1 MYGTVA
7 NFLKDKIQDG
17 ASLSFVSAYFTIN
30 AFNALR
36 DRLTGIDNLR
46 FLFGE
51 PDVVGGMDPSKTESK
66 AFRLTEEGLALRNAL
81 SQSEVAKACAEW
93 IEKKVKIKSVRKTN
107 FLHGKMYYV
116 ENGSSEDAIIGSS
129 NFTVRGL
136 GLSEKASNIEL
147 NLEVDSKSDCAD
159 LKTWFDNL
167 WASDQVVDVTAEV
180 LRNLANAYQDK
191 DPEFIY
197 YKTLYHL
204 FEDFLKDTTDTEFT
218 KENPKFQETGIWQ
231 KLFAFQKHGVQA
243 CIQKL
248 KAYNGCIIA
257 DSVGLG
263 KTYEALAIIKY
274 FELRNANVLV
284 LCPKKLEQNWT
295 LYSLNYNRK
304 HNPFKKDNFRYTVR
318 AHTDL
323 TDRGPSDYDWDA
335 FDLVV
340 IDESHNFRNR
350 STNKYRED
358 GTLIRKSRYNKLL
371 EDVIQS
377 GCKTQVLMLSA
388 TPVNNRLTDLEN
400 QIRLITED
408 RDDAFQQT
416 GIPSIS
422 GTLNTAQD
430 RFEKWT
436 DATEAPHPSNP
447 QESLS
452 ESLNADFF
460 TLLDRL
466 TIARS
471 RTHIEN
477 FYGDTIDQ
485 IGGFPDRDEPQSIFP
500 EIDLQ
505 GNFPTYPTISTQIDG
520 YTLARFIPSHY
531 IRPECRHHY
540 IEGLLRQREFNLI
553 GMMKVNFLKRLES
566 SVHSFATT
574 LERTVKEIAELESK
588 IEAFLNGEVEK
599 GAGFDPLTEAEAEY
613 GDGEDQELQAGIEAG
628 KNQFYFYEHLDLDAW
643 LTDLRNDKTQLE
655 KIYKNANTITADRD
669 AKLEHLK
676 QLISEKVQNPTT
688 NKDGKENRKVLVF
701 TAFADTANYLYEHL
715 HDWATDTLNIECAV
729 VTGSANRTTFGR
741 GDFNEILTNFS
752 PIAKDR
758 NTVGASSSSRP
769 AKDRNTVGASSSS
782 RPAKDRN
789 TVGASSSSRPAKDRN
804 TVGASSSSRPASV
817 GLAQGPSAS
826 AASDN
831 DTPEIDLLIAT
842 DCISEGQNLQ
852 DCDYLINYDIHWN
865 PVRIIQRFGRI
876 DRIGSRNKK
885 VRLVNFWPTPELD
898 AYINLKPRVEAR
910 MALVNLTATG
920 DDDLLSLENRDE
932 SLEQVWTHRD
942 EQLRRMQTDILDFD
956 DIEEQLNLNQFT
968 LDDFR
973 AQLLKYLRED
983 EAKLRDASLGLYAVT
998 APLTY
1003 DGVPVNIK
1011 PGVIFCL
1018 RQPGE
1023 TEDDRLNPIH
1033 PYYLVHISDEGDVS
1047 IGFTNPKRILER
1059 FSQLCI
1065 GKTSYDRD
1073 LCAWFNA
1080 ETDNGKDMTVYEMLL
1095 DTALNS
1101 IREAYTQ
1108 KVNDYLDASPD
1119 ALLPIADSQIT
1130 EKTEFELVTWLVIRP

>member
-1 MYGTVA
+1 MSKTSRIRDNNIYGTVA

-36 DRLTGIDNLR
+36 DSLTGIDNLR
-46 FLFGE
+46 FLFGQ
-51 PDVVGGMDPSKTESK
+51 PDAVNGMDPSKTESK
-66 AFRLTEEGLALRNAL
+66 AFRLTEEGLGLRNEL
-81 SQSEVAKACAEW
+81 SQSETAKACADW
-93 IEKKVKIKSVRKTN
+93 IEKKVKIKSVRKSN
-107 FLHGKMYYV
+107 FMHGKMYYV
-116 ENGSSEDAIIGSS
+116 ENGGSEDAIIGSS

-136 GLSEKASNIEL
+136 GLSKTTSNIEL

-167 WASDQVVDVTAEV
+167 WESDQVVDVTNEV
-180 LRNLANAYQDK
+180 WRNLVNAYQDK

-204 FEDFLKDTTDTEFT
+204 FEDFLTDATDAEFAQA
-218 KENPKFQETGIWQ
+218 NPKFQETEIWQ

-243 CIQKL
+243 CLQKL

-274 FELRNANVLV
+274 FELRNANILV
-284 LCPKKLEQNWT
+284 LCPKKLKQNWT

-323 TDRGPSDYDWDA
+323 TERGPSDYEWDA

-350 STNKYRED
+350 PTNTYGED
-358 GTLIRKSRYNKLL
+358 DNLIRKSRYNRLL
-371 EDVIQS
+371 EDIIQS

-416 GIPSIS
+416 GIPSIR
-422 GTLNTAQD
+422 GTLNTAQG

-436 DATEAPHPSNP
+436 GETEGLSNPSNC
-447 QESLS
+447 QEGLT

-485 IGGFPDRDEPQSIFP
+485 IGGFPDRDDPQSIFP

-505 GNFPTYPTISTQIDG
+505 GDFPTYQTISTQIDG
-520 YTLARFIPSHY
+520 YKLARFIPSNY
-531 IRPECRHHY
+531 IRPECLHHY
-540 IEGLLRQREFNLI
+540 VEGLLRQREFNLI

-574 LERTVKEIAELESK
+574 LERTIKEIAKLESDIK
-588 IEAFLNGEVEK
+588 DFLNGKTKKET
-599 GAGFDPLTEAEAEY
+599 GFDPLAEAEEEY
-613 GDGEDQELQAGIEAG
+613 GDDEDHELQAGIEAG
-628 KNQFYFYEHLDLDAW
+628 KNQFYPFEHLNLDAW
-643 LTDLRNDKTQLE
+643 LTDLRSDRTQLE
-655 KIYKNANTITADRD
+655 KIHKNATDITVSRD
-669 AKLEHLK
+669 AKLKELK
-676 QLISEKVQNPTT
+676 CLIAQKVQNPTK
-688 NKDGKENRKVLVF
+688 NRDGKENRKVLVF
-701 TAFADTANYLYEHL
+701 TAFADTANYLYDNL
-715 HDWATDTLNIECAV
+715 HTWAAETLKIESAV
-729 VTGSANRTTFGR
+729 VTGGANRNNLVR
-741 GDFNEILTNFS
+741 NDFDEILTNFS
-752 PIAKDR
+752 PISKERKENETEGEDA
-758 NTVGASSSSRP
+758 N
-769 AKDRNTVGASSSS
+769 
-782 RPAKDRN
+782 
-789 TVGASSSSRPAKDRN
+789 
-804 TVGASSSSRPASV
+804 
-817 GLAQGPSAS
+817 L
-826 AASDN
+826 
-831 DTPEIDLLIAT
+831 EIDLLIAT

-876 DRIGSRNKK
+876 DRIGSRNEK
-885 VRLVNFWPTPELD
+885 VHLVNFWPTLELD
-898 AYINLKPRVEAR
+898 EYINLRPRVEAR

-920 DDDLLSLENRDE
+920 DDDLLSLEDRDD

-942 EQLRRMQTDILDFD
+942 EQLRRMQTDILDFN

-973 AQLLKYLRED
+973 AHLLKYLRED

-998 APLTY
+998 APFTY
-1003 DGVPVNIK
+1003 DGVPMNIK

-1018 RQPGE
+1018 RQTGE
-1023 TEDDRLNPIH
+1023 REDNNEGDKLNPIH
-1033 PYYLVHISDEGDVS
+1033 PYYLLHISEEGEVS
-1047 IGFTNPKRILER
+1047 IGFTNPKRILEC
-1059 FSQLCI
+1059 FSQLCM
-1065 GKTSYDRD
+1065 GKTNPDRD
-1073 LCAWFNA
+1073 LCDWFNE
-1080 ETDNGKDMTVYEMLL
+1080 ETDNGTDMTIYEMLI
-1095 DTALNS
+1095 DVATDS
-1101 IREAYTQ
+1101 IRQEYNR

-1119 ALLPIADSQIT
+1119 ALLPPVDSQIT
-1130 EKTEFELVTWLVIRP
+1130 EKTEFELITWLVIAR

>member
-1 MYGTVA
+1 MSKHSRIRDNNIYGTVA

-36 DRLTGIDNLR
+36 DALTGIDNLR

-66 AFRLTEEGLALRNAL
+66 AFRLTEEGLGLRNEL
-81 SQSEVAKACAEW
+81 SQNEIAKACAEW
-93 IEKKVKIKSVRKTN
+93 IEKKVQIKSVRKTN
-107 FLHGKMYYV
+107 FLHGKMYYI

-167 WASDQVVDVTAEV
+167 WDSDQVVDVTDEV
-180 LRNLANAYQDK
+180 LQNLANAYQDK

-204 FEDFLKDTTDTEFT
+204 FEDFLKNTTDTEFAE
-218 KENPKFQETGIWQ
+218 ENPKFQETEIWQ

-295 LYSLNYNRK
+295 LYPTHYRNK
-304 HNPFKKDNFRYTVR
+304 HNPFKKDSFRYNVR

-323 TDRGPSDYDWDA
+323 TERSSSNFDWDA

-350 STNKYRED
+350 PTNKYNED
-358 GTLIRKSRYNKLL
+358 GDLIRKSRYNKLL
-371 EDVIQS
+371 EDIIQS

-416 GIPSIS
+416 GIPSIR
-422 GTLNTAQD
+422 GTLNTAQGG
-430 RFEKWT
+430 FEKWT
-436 DATEAPHPSNP
+436 DETEGLSNPSNR
-447 QESLS
+447 QESLA

-485 IGGFPDRDEPQSIFP
+485 IGGFPGRDDAQPIFP
-500 EIDLQ
+500 KIDLQ
-505 GNFPTYPTISTQIDG
+505 GNFPTYQTISTQIDG
-520 YTLARFIPSHY
+520 YKLARFIPSNY
-531 IRPECRHHY
+531 IRPECLHY
-540 IEGLLRQREFNLI
+540 YVDRLLRQREFNLI

-574 LERTVKEIAELESK
+574 LGRTIEEITELESE
-588 IEAFLNGEVEK
+588 IETFLNGETEK
-599 GAGFDPLTEAEAEY
+599 GTGFNPLAEAEAEY
-613 GDGEDQELQAGIEAG
+613 SDGEDQELQAGIEAG
-628 KNQFYFYEHLDLDAW
+628 ENQFYPFEHLDLDAW

-655 KIYKNANTITADRD
+655 KIHKNADNITADRD
-669 AKLEHLK
+669 AKLEQLK
-676 QLISEKVQNPTT
+676 QLISEKVLNPTM

-701 TAFADTANYLYEHL
+701 TAFADTANYLYKHL
-715 HDWATDTLNIECAV
+715 HDWATNTLNIECAV
-729 VTGSANRTTFGR
+729 VTGSANRTTFGKS
-741 GDFNEILTNFS
+741 DFNEILTNFS
-752 PIAKDR
+752 PISKERVTTD
-758 NTVGASSSSRP
+758 T
-769 AKDRNTVGASSSS
+769 DE
-782 RPAKDRN
+782 
-789 TVGASSSSRPAKDRN
+789 
-804 TVGASSSSRPASV
+804 
-817 GLAQGPSAS
+817 
-826 AASDN
+826 
-831 DTPEIDLLIAT
+831 DTPEIDFLIAT

-876 DRIGSRNKK
+876 DRIGSRNEK
-885 VRLVNFWPTPELD
+885 VHLVNFWPTPELD
-898 AYINLKPRVEAR
+898 EYINLKPRVEAR

-920 DDDLLSLENRDE
+920 DDDLLSLENRDDN
-932 SLEQVWTHRD
+932 LEGVWTYRD
-942 EQLRRMQTDILDFD
+942 EQLRRMETDILDFD

-968 LDDFR
+968 LDNFR

-983 EAKLRDASLGLYAVT
+983 EGKLREASLGLYAVT
-998 APLTY
+998 TPFTHNA
-1003 DGVPVNIK
+1003 VPVNIK

-1018 RQPGE
+1018 KKTGE
-1023 TEDDRLNPIH
+1023 TEDDSEGEKLNPIH
-1033 PYYLVHISDEGDVS
+1033 PYYLLHISDEGEVS

-1065 GKTSYDRD
+1065 GKTCYDRD
-1073 LCAWFNA
+1073 LCHWFNG
-1080 ETDNGKDMTVYEMLL
+1080 ETDNGSDMTVYEMLIDAAL
-1095 DTALNS
+1095 DS
-1101 IREAYTQ
+1101 IRKAYNQ
-1108 KVNDYLDASPD
+1108 KINDYLDASTD
-1119 ALLPIADSQIT
+1119 ALLPTADSQIT
-1130 EKTEFELVTWLVIRP
+1130 EKTEFELVTWLVITG

>member
-36 DRLTGIDNLR
+36 DSLTGIDNLR

-51 PDVVGGMDPSKTESK
+51 PDVISGMDPSKTESK
-66 AFRLTEEGLALRNAL
+66 AFRLTEEGLGLRNEL
-81 SQSEVAKACAEW
+81 SQSETAKACADW
-93 IEKKVKIKSVRKTN
+93 IEKKVKIKSVRKSN
-107 FLHGKMYYV
+107 FLHGKMYYI
-116 ENGSSEDAIIGSS
+116 EKDGSEDAIIGSS

-136 GLSEKASNIEL
+136 GLSKKASNIEL

-167 WASDQVVDVTAEV
+167 WESDQVKDVTNEV

-204 FEDFLKDTTDTEFT
+204 FEDFLTDATDTQFAE
-218 KENPKFQETGIWQ
+218 ENPSFQQTEIWQ
-231 KLFAFQKHGVQA
+231 KLFDFQKHGVQA

-274 FELRNANVLV
+274 FELRGANILV

-323 TDRGPSDYDWDA
+323 TDRGSSDYEWNA

-350 STNKYRED
+350 PTNKYGED
-358 GTLIRKSRYNKLL
+358 GNLIRKSRYNRLL
-371 EDVIQS
+371 EDIIQS

-416 GIPSIS
+416 GIPSIR
-422 GTLNTAQD
+422 GTLNTAQG

-436 DATEAPHPSNP
+436 DETEGLPDQSNR
-447 QESLS
+447 QDSLA
-452 ESLNADFF
+452 ESLNADLF

-477 FYGDTIDQ
+477 FYRDTIDQ
-485 IGGFPDRDEPQSIFP
+485 IGGFPDRDDPQSIFP
-500 EIDLQ
+500 EIDVQ
-505 GNFPTYPTISTQIDG
+505 GNFPTYQTISTQIDG
-520 YTLARFIPSHY
+520 YKLARFIPSNY
-531 IRPECRHHY
+531 IRPEHQHHY
-540 IEGLLRQREFNLI
+540 VERLLRQREFNLI

-574 LERTVKEIAELESK
+574 LERTVNEITKLESK
-588 IEAFLNGEVEK
+588 IEDFLNGEAEK
-599 GAGFDPLTEAEAEY
+599 EAGFDPLAEAEEEY
-613 GDGEDQELQAGIEAG
+613 GNDEDHELQAGVEAG
-628 KNQFYFYEHLDLDAW
+628 KNQFYPFEHLDLDAW
-643 LTDLRNDKTQLE
+643 LTDLRSDKTQLE
-655 KIYKNANTITADRD
+655 KIHKNANNITADRD
-669 AKLEHLK
+669 AKLEQLK

-688 NKDGKENRKVLVF
+688 NKDEKENRKILVF

-715 HDWATDTLNIECAV
+715 RDWATDTLNIECAV

-752 PIAKDR
+752 PIAKER
-758 NTVGASSSSRP
+758 TAVVAPGLH
-769 AKDRNTVGASSSS
+769 
-782 RPAKDRN
+782 
-789 TVGASSSSRPAKDRN
+789 
-804 TVGASSSSRPASV
+804 ASV
-817 GLAQGPSAS
+817 EQN
-826 AASDN
+826 DIEE

-876 DRIGSRNKK
+876 DRIGSKNKTIY
-885 VRLVNFWPTPELD
+885 LVNFWPTPELD
-898 AYINLKPRVEAR
+898 EYINLKPRVEAR
-910 MALVNLTATG
+910 MALVDLTATG
-920 DDDLLSLENRDE
+920 DDDLLSLKEKE
-932 SLEQVWTHRD
+932 SMEQVWSHRD
-942 EQLRRMQTDILDFD
+942 EQLRRMQTEILDFE

-973 AQLLKYLRED
+973 AQLLNYLRGKET
-983 EAKLRDASLGLYAVT
+983 ELKNASLGLYAIT
-998 APLTY
+998 APLTH

-1018 RQPGE
+1018 RQTGDAKDDGE
-1023 TEDDRLNPIH
+1023 GEKLNPIH
-1033 PYYLVHISDEGDVS
+1033 PYYLVHISDEGEVS

-1059 FSQLCI
+1059 LRALCVEKANPDS
-1065 GKTSYDRD
+1065 G
-1073 LCAWFNA
+1073 LCDWFNE
-1080 ETDNGKDMTVYEMLL
+1080 ETDNGSDMTVYEMLL
-1095 DTALNS
+1095 DAALGS
-1101 IREAYTQ
+1101 IREEYNR
-1108 KVNDYLDASPD
+1108 KVNDQLDASAD
-1119 ALLPIADSQIT
+1119 ALLPIADNQIT
-1130 EKTEFELVTWLVIRP
+1130 EKTEFELVTWLVIGR

>member
-1 MYGTVA
+1 MSENSRIRDNNIYGTVA

-36 DRLTGIDNLR
+36 DSLTGIDNLR

-51 PDVVGGMDPSKTESK
+51 PDVISGMDPSKTESK
-66 AFRLTEEGLALRNAL
+66 AFRLTEEGLGLRNEL
-81 SQSEVAKACAEW
+81 SQSETAKACADW
-93 IEKKVKIKSVRKTN
+93 IKKKVKIKSVRKSN
-107 FLHGKMYYV
+107 FLHGKMYYI
-116 ENGSSEDAIIGSS
+116 ENGRSEDAIIGSS

-136 GLSEKASNIEL
+136 GLSKNTSNIEL

-159 LKTWFDNL
+159 LKTWFDSL
-167 WASDQVVDVTAEV
+167 WKSDQVKDVTNEV

-204 FEDFLKDTTDTEFT
+204 FEAFLKDVTDTEFAQA
-218 KENPKFQETGIWQ
+218 NPKFQETEIWQ

-243 CIQKL
+243 CLQKL

-274 FELRNANVLV
+274 FELRGANILV

-323 TDRGPSDYDWDA
+323 TDRGSSDYEWDA

-350 STNKYRED
+350 PTNKYGED
-358 GTLIRKSRYNKLL
+358 GNLIRKSRYNRLL
-371 EDVIQS
+371 EDIIQS

-416 GIPSIS
+416 GISSIR
-422 GTLNTAQD
+422 GTLNTAQS

-436 DATEAPHPSNP
+436 DETESSPNQPNP
-447 QESLS
+447 QDNLS

-477 FYGDTIDQ
+477 FYRDTIHQ
-485 IGGFPDRDEPQSIFP
+485 IGGFPDRDDPQSIFP

-505 GNFPTYPTISTQIDG
+505 GNFPTYQTISTQIDG
-520 YTLARFIPSHY
+520 YKLARFIPSNY
-531 IRPECRHHY
+531 IRPECLHHY
-540 IEGLLRQREFNLI
+540 VEGLLRQREFNLI

-566 SVHSFATT
+566 SVYSFATT

-588 IEAFLNGEVEK
+588 IEDFLNGEAEK
-599 GAGFDPLTEAEAEY
+599 EAGFDPLAEAEEEY
-613 GDGEDQELQAGIEAG
+613 GDDEDYELQAGIEAG
-628 KNQFYFYEHLDLDAW
+628 KNQFYPFEHLDLDAW
-643 LTDLRNDKTQLE
+643 LTDLRSDKTQLE
-655 KIYKNANTITADRD
+655 KIHKNANNITAGRD
-669 AKLEHLK
+669 AKLEQLK
-676 QLISEKVQNPTT
+676 QLILEKVQNPTT
-688 NKDGKENRKVLVF
+688 NKDGKENHKVLIF
-701 TAFADTANYLYEHL
+701 TAFADTANYLYKHL
-715 HDWATDTLNIECAV
+715 HDWATETLKIKCAV
-729 VTGSANRTTFGR
+729 VTGTTNKTSLGR
-741 GDFNEILTNFS
+741 SDFNEILTNFS
-752 PIAKDR
+752 PISKERVA
-758 NTVGASSSSRP
+758 V
-769 AKDRNTVGASSSS
+769 
-782 RPAKDRN
+782 
-789 TVGASSSSRPAKDRN
+789 
-804 TVGASSSSRPASV
+804 
-817 GLAQGPSAS
+817 
-826 AASDN
+826 
-831 DTPEIDLLIAT
+831 DTEEDAPEIDLLIAT

-876 DRIGSRNKK
+876 DRIGSRNEK
-885 VRLVNFWPTPELD
+885 VHLVNFWPTPELD
-898 AYINLKPRVEAR
+898 EYINLKPRVEAR

-920 DDDLLSLENRDE
+920 DDDLLSLENTDDN
-932 SLEQVWTHRD
+932 LERVWTHRD
-942 EQLRRMQTDILDFD
+942 KQLCCMQTKVLDFD
-956 DIEEQLNLNQFT
+956 DIEEQLNINQFT

-983 EAKLRDASLGLYAVT
+983 EAKLKDASLGLYAVT
-998 APLTY
+998 APLTHAE
-1003 DGVPVNIK
+1003 VPVNIK

-1018 RQPGE
+1018 RKTGE
-1023 TEDDRLNPIH
+1023 TEDNNEGDKLNPIH
-1033 PYYLVHISDEGDVS
+1033 PYYLLHISDDGEVS

-1059 FSQLCI
+1059 FSELCI
-1065 GKTSYDRD
+1065 GKTNYDRD
-1073 LCAWFNA
+1073 LCHWFNE
-1080 ETDNGKDMTVYEMLL
+1080 ETDNGSDMTVYEMLIDAAL
-1095 DTALNS
+1095 DS
-1101 IREAYTQ
+1101 IRKAYNR
-1108 KVNDYLDASPD
+1108 KINDYLEASAD
-1119 ALLPIADSQIT
+1119 ALLPSIENQIT
-1130 EKTEFELVTWLVIRP
+1130 EKTEFELVTWLVIGR

>member
-1 MYGTVA
+1 MSKNSRIRDNNMYGTVA

-36 DRLTGIDNLR
+36 DSLTEIDNLR

-66 AFRLTEEGLALRNAL
+66 AFRLTEEGLGLRNEL
-81 SQSEVAKACAEW
+81 SQSETAKACAEW
-93 IEKKVKIKSVRKTN
+93 IEEKVKIKSVRKSN
-107 FLHGKMYYV
+107 FLHGKMYYI
-116 ENGSSEDAIIGSS
+116 ENGNSEDAIIGSS

-136 GLSEKASNIEL
+136 GLSGKASNIEL

-159 LKTWFDNL
+159 LKTWFDSL
-167 WASDQVVDVTAEV
+167 WESDQVKDVTNEV
-180 LRNLANAYQDK
+180 LRNLANAYRDK

-204 FEDFLKDTTDTEFT
+204 FEDFLKDTTDTEFA
-218 KENPKFQETGIWQ
+218 KENPKFQETEIWQ

-274 FELRNANVLV
+274 FELRNANILV
-284 LCPKKLEQNWT
+284 LCPKKLQQNWT

-323 TDRGPSDYDWDA
+323 TERGPSDYEWDA

-350 STNKYRED
+350 PTNTYDED

-371 EDVIQS
+371 EDIIQS

-416 GIPSIS
+416 GIPSIG
-422 GTLNTAQD
+422 GTLNTAQG

-436 DATEAPHPSNP
+436 DETAGRSNPSNRH
-447 QESLS
+447 ESLS

-485 IGGFPDRDEPQSIFP
+485 IGGFPDRDDAQPIFS

-505 GNFPTYPTISTQIDG
+505 GNFPAYQTISTQIDG
-520 YTLARFIPSHY
+520 YKLARFIPSNY
-531 IRPECRHHY
+531 IRPECLHHY
-540 IEGLLRQREFNLI
+540 VEGLLRQREFNLI

-574 LERTVKEIAELESK
+574 LERTIKEIAKLESD
-588 IEAFLNGEVEK
+588 IEDFLNGKPKKE
-599 GAGFDPLTEAEAEY
+599 AGFDPLAEAEEEY
-613 GDGEDQELQAGIEAG
+613 GDDEDHELQAGIEAG
-628 KNQFYFYEHLDLDAW
+628 KNQFYPFEHLDLDAW
-643 LTDLRNDKTQLE
+643 LTDLRSDRTQLE
-655 KIYKNANTITADRD
+655 KIHKNANNITADRD
-669 AKLEHLK
+669 AKLEELK
-676 QLISEKVQNPTT
+676 QLILEKVQNPTT
-688 NKDGKENRKVLVF
+688 NKNGKENRKILVF
-701 TAFADTANYLYEHL
+701 TAFADTANYLYKHL
-715 HDWATDTLNIECAV
+715 TDTLNIECAV

-741 GDFNEILTNFS
+741 NDFNEILTNFS
-752 PIAKDR
+752 PIAKERETTD
-758 NTVGASSSSRP
+758 TEE
-769 AKDRNTVGASSSS
+769 
-782 RPAKDRN
+782 
-789 TVGASSSSRPAKDRN
+789 
-804 TVGASSSSRPASV
+804 
-817 GLAQGPSAS
+817 
-826 AASDN
+826 

-876 DRIGSRNKK
+876 DRIGSKNKK
-885 VRLVNFWPTPELD
+885 VYLVNFWPTPELD
-898 AYINLKPRVEAR
+898 EYINLKPRVEAR

-920 DDDLLSLENRDE
+920 DDDLLSLENRDD

-998 APLTY
+998 APFTY

-1018 RQPGE
+1018 RQTGE
-1023 TEDDRLNPIH
+1023 TEDNNEGDKLNPIH
-1033 PYYLVHISDEGDVS
+1033 PYYLLHISDDGEVS
-1047 IGFTNPKRILER
+1047 IGFTNPKSVLER
-1059 FSQLCI
+1059 FSRLCV
-1065 GKTSYDRD
+1065 GKTSHDQD
-1073 LCAWFNA
+1073 LCNWFNK
-1080 ETDNGKDMTVYEMLL
+1080 ETDNGNDITIYEMLI
-1095 DTALNS
+1095 DAARHS
-1101 IREAYTQ
+1101 IRQEYNR
-1108 KVNDYLDASPD
+1108 KVNDQLDASAD
-1119 ALLPIADSQIT
+1119 ALLPTADSQIT
-1130 EKTEFELVTWLVIRP
+1130 ERTEFELVTWLVIGR

>member
-1 MYGTVA
+1 MSENSRIRDNNIYGTVA

-36 DRLTGIDNLR
+36 DSLTGIDNLR

-51 PDVVGGMDPSKTESK
+51 PDVISGMDPSKTESK
-66 AFRLTEEGLALRNAL
+66 AFRLTEEGLGLRNEL
-81 SQSEVAKACAEW
+81 SQSETAKACADW
-93 IEKKVKIKSVRKTN
+93 IKKKVKIKSVRKSN
-107 FLHGKMYYV
+107 FLHGKMYYI
-116 ENGSSEDAIIGSS
+116 ENGRSEDAIIGSS

-136 GLSEKASNIEL
+136 GLSKNTSNIEL

-159 LKTWFDNL
+159 LKTWFDSL
-167 WASDQVVDVTAEV
+167 WKSDQVKDVTNEV

-204 FEDFLKDTTDTEFT
+204 FEAFLKDATDTEFAQA
-218 KENPKFQETGIWQ
+218 NPKFQETEIWQ

-243 CIQKL
+243 CLQKL

-274 FELRNANVLV
+274 FELRGANILV

-323 TDRGPSDYDWDA
+323 TDRGSSDYEWDA

-350 STNKYRED
+350 PTNKYGED
-358 GTLIRKSRYNKLL
+358 GNLIRKSRYNRLL
-371 EDVIQS
+371 EDIIQS

-416 GIPSIS
+416 GISSIR
-422 GTLNTAQD
+422 GTLNTAQS

-436 DATEAPHPSNP
+436 DETESSPNQPNP
-447 QESLS
+447 QDNLS

-477 FYGDTIDQ
+477 FYRDTIHQ
-485 IGGFPDRDEPQSIFP
+485 IGGFPDRDDPQSIFP

-505 GNFPTYPTISTQIDG
+505 GNFPTYQTISTQIDG
-520 YTLARFIPSHY
+520 YKLARFIPSNY
-531 IRPECRHHY
+531 IRPECLHHY
-540 IEGLLRQREFNLI
+540 VEGLLRQREFNLI

-566 SVHSFATT
+566 SVYSFATT

-588 IEAFLNGEVEK
+588 IEDFLNGEAEK
-599 GAGFDPLTEAEAEY
+599 EAGFDPLAEAEEEY
-613 GDGEDQELQAGIEAG
+613 GDDEDYELQAGIEAG
-628 KNQFYFYEHLDLDAW
+628 KNQFYPFEHLDLDAW
-643 LTDLRNDKTQLE
+643 LTDLRSDKTQLE
-655 KIYKNANTITADRD
+655 KIHKNANNITAGRD
-669 AKLEHLK
+669 AKLEQLK
-676 QLISEKVQNPTT
+676 QLILEKVQNPTT
-688 NKDGKENRKVLVF
+688 NKDGKENHKVLIF
-701 TAFADTANYLYEHL
+701 TAFADTANYLYKHL
-715 HDWATDTLNIECAV
+715 HDWATETLKIKCAV
-729 VTGSANRTTFGR
+729 VTGTTNKTSLGR
-741 GDFNEILTNFS
+741 SDFNEILTNFS
-752 PIAKDR
+752 PISKERVA
-758 NTVGASSSSRP
+758 V
-769 AKDRNTVGASSSS
+769 
-782 RPAKDRN
+782 
-789 TVGASSSSRPAKDRN
+789 
-804 TVGASSSSRPASV
+804 
-817 GLAQGPSAS
+817 
-826 AASDN
+826 
-831 DTPEIDLLIAT
+831 DTEEDAPEIDLLIAT

-876 DRIGSRNKK
+876 DRIGSRNEK
-885 VRLVNFWPTPELD
+885 VHLVNFWPTPELD
-898 AYINLKPRVEAR
+898 EYINLKPRVEAR

-920 DDDLLSLENRDE
+920 DDDLLSLENTDDN
-932 SLEQVWTHRD
+932 LERVWTHRD
-942 EQLRRMQTDILDFD
+942 KQLCCMQTKVLDFD
-956 DIEEQLNLNQFT
+956 DIEEQLNINQFT

-983 EAKLRDASLGLYAVT
+983 EAKLKDASLGLYAVT
-998 APLTY
+998 APLTHAE
-1003 DGVPVNIK
+1003 VPVNIK

-1018 RQPGE
+1018 RKTGE
-1023 TEDDRLNPIH
+1023 TEDNNEGDKLNPIH
-1033 PYYLVHISDEGDVS
+1033 PYYLLHISDDGEVS

-1059 FSQLCI
+1059 FSELCI
-1065 GKTSYDRD
+1065 GKTNYDRD
-1073 LCAWFNA
+1073 LCHWF
-1080 ETDNGKDMTVYEMLL
+1080 
-1095 DTALNS
+1095 
-1101 IREAYTQ
+1101 
-1108 KVNDYLDASPD
+1108 
-1119 ALLPIADSQIT
+1119 
-1130 EKTEFELVTWLVIRP
+1130 

>member
-36 DRLTGIDNLR
+36 DSLMDIDNLR

-51 PDVVGGMDPSKTESK
+51 PNIVGGMDPSKTESK
-66 AFRLTEEGLALRNAL
+66 AFRLTEEGLGLRNEL
-81 SQSEVAKACAEW
+81 SQNEIAKACSEW
-93 IEKKVKIKSVRKTN
+93 IEKKVKIKSVRQTN
-107 FLHGKMYYV
+107 FLHGKMYYI
-116 ENGSSEDAIIGSS
+116 EKNGSEDAIIGSS

-167 WASDQVVDVTAEV
+167 WESDQVVDVTDEV
-180 LRNLANAYQDK
+180 LQNLANAYQDK

-204 FEDFLKDTTDTEFT
+204 FEDFLKDATDAEFAQA
-218 KENPKFQETGIWQ
+218 NPKFQETEIWQ

-284 LCPKKLEQNWT
+284 LCPKKLKQNWT

-304 HNPFKKDNFRYTVR
+304 HNPFKKDNFRYTVQ

-323 TDRGPSDYDWDA
+323 TDRGPSDYEWDA

-350 STNKYRED
+350 PTNKYGEA
-358 GTLIRKSRYNKLL
+358 GNLIRKSRYNKLL
-371 EDVIQS
+371 EDIIQS

-408 RDDAFQQT
+408 RDDAFYQT
-416 GIPSIS
+416 GIPSI
-422 GTLNTAQD
+422 GRTLNTAQG

-436 DATEAPHPSNP
+436 DETEGLPNPSNR
-447 QESLS
+447 QDSLS

-477 FYGDTIDQ
+477 FYRDTIDQ
-485 IGGFPDRDEPQSIFP
+485 IGGFPDRDDPQSIFP

-505 GNFPTYPTISTQIDG
+505 GNFPTYQTISTQIDG
-520 YTLARFIPSHY
+520 YKLARFIPSNY
-531 IRPECRHHY
+531 IRPECLHHY
-540 IEGLLRQREFNLI
+540 VEGLLRQREFNLI

-566 SVHSFATT
+566 SVYSFATT
-574 LERTVKEIAELESK
+574 LERTINEITKLESD
-588 IEAFLNGEVEK
+588 IEDFLNGEAKKEV
-599 GAGFDPLTEAEAEY
+599 GFDPLAEAEEEY
-613 GDGEDQELQAGIEAG
+613 GDDEDQELQAGIEAG
-628 KNQFYFYEHLDLDAW
+628 KNQFYPFEHLDLDAW
-643 LTDLRNDKTQLE
+643 LTDLRRDKMQLE
-655 KIYKNANTITADRD
+655 KIHKNANNITAERD
-669 AKLEHLK
+669 AKLEQLK
-676 QLISEKVQNPTT
+676 QLISEKVQNPIT
-688 NKDGKENRKVLVF
+688 NKDGKENRKILVF
-701 TAFADTANYLYEHL
+701 TAFADTANYLYDNL
-715 HDWATDTLNIECAV
+715 HTWATETLNIESAV
-729 VTGSANRTTFGR
+729 VTGGASRNNLVRN
-741 GDFNEILTNFS
+741 DFDEILTNFS
-752 PIAKDR
+752 PISKER
-758 NTVGASSSSRP
+758 E
-769 AKDRNTVGASSSS
+769 
-782 RPAKDRN
+782 
-789 TVGASSSSRPAKDRN
+789 
-804 TVGASSSSRPASV
+804 
-817 GLAQGPSAS
+817 
-826 AASDN
+826 DN
-831 DTPEIDLLIAT
+831 ESEGEDELPEIDLLIAT

-876 DRIGSRNKK
+876 DRIGSRNEK
-885 VRLVNFWPTPELD
+885 VHLVNFWPTPELD
-898 AYINLKPRVEAR
+898 EYINLKPRVEAR

-920 DDDLLSLENRDE
+920 DDDLLSLENTDE

-942 EQLRRMQTDILDFD
+942 EQLRRMQTEVLDFE

-973 AQLLKYLRED
+973 AQLLNYLRED
-983 EAKLRDASLGLYAVT
+983 EGKLRDASLGLYAVT
-998 APLTY
+998 APLTHG
-1003 DGVPVNIK
+1003 GVPVNIK
-1011 PGVIFCL
+1011 PGIIFCL
-1018 RQPGE
+1018 RKTGE
-1023 TEDDRLNPIH
+1023 TGDDNEGNKLNPIH
-1033 PYYLVHISDEGDVS
+1033 PYYLLHISDHGEVS
-1047 IGFTNPKRILER
+1047 IGFTNPKRILEC

-1065 GKTSYDRD
+1065 GKTDYDRN
-1073 LCAWFNA
+1073 LCHWFNE
-1080 ETDNGKDMTVYEMLL
+1080 ETDNGNDMTIYEMLL

-1101 IREAYTQ
+1101 IRKEYNR
-1108 KVNDYLDASPD
+1108 KVNDQLDASAD
-1119 ALLPIADSQIT
+1119 ALLPTADSQIT
-1130 EKTEFELVTWLVIRP
+1130 EKTEFELVTWLVIAR